1 VAADWTLT
9 VRGPDGVVAT
19 HNGHGDAVDWTW
31 PGAVPLLPG
40 GAYRWKLATAGARP
54 VRLALGT
61 LPDWGVGGVPVAVF
75 GDIAS
80 GDVAGLLASDGDVL
94 VTSGAPSQFVTTNQV
109 GLTQAQFAAATMVG
123 ANLRTVAGDQVVTI
137 ELWDYAAGSW
147 VTAGSC
153 RARADR
159 RCDVLMPASRGQFGQ
174 WLPGA
179 SATEMR
185 VRYTA
190 AGPMTVDRS
199 RSQATG

>member
-1 VAADWTLT
+1 M
-9 VRGPDGVVAT
+9 RGPDGVVAT

-40 GAYRWKLATAGARP
+40 GAYRWKLTTAGARP

-61 LPDWGVGGVPVAVF
+61 LPDWGVGGVPVAVS

-80 GDVAGLLASDGDVL
+80 GGVADLLASDGNVL
-94 VTSGAPSQFVTTNQV
+94 VTGGAPSQFVTTDQV
-109 GLTQAQFAAATMVG
+109 DLTQAQFAAATMVG
-123 ANLRTVAGDQVVTI
+123 ASLRTAAGDQVVTI
-137 ELWDYAAGSW
+137 ELWDYATGSW

-153 RARADR
+153 RAVADN
-159 RCDVLMPASRGQFGQ
+159 RCDVLIPASQGQFGQ

-190 AGPMTVDRS
+190 AGPMTVDRA
-199 RSQATG
+199 RSTAMG